1 MTALQARLLAARSVR
16 AAQAQETFAR
26 RLRPTG
32 GTVAEIPAQ
41 RSSDEDVAASLVLLA
56 GAGA

>member
-1 MTALQARLLAARSVR
+1 MTSLQARLLAARSVR

-26 RLRPTG
+26 RLRPG
-32 GTVAEIPAQ
+32 GTVGIPAQ
-41 RSSDEDVAASLVLLA
+41 RSSDEDVAAAPVLLS

>member
-16 AAQAQETFAR
+16 AAQAQEAFAR
-26 RLRPTG
+26 RLRPGTG
-32 GTVAEIPAQ
+32 TGTDIPAQ
-41 RSSDEDVAASLVLLA
+41 RSCDGDVAAPLVLVA

>member
-16 AAQAQETFAR
+16 AAQAQEAFAR
-26 RLRPTG
+26 RLRP
-32 GTVAEIPAQ
+32 GTEVSAIPAQ
-41 RSSDEDVAASLVLLA
+41 RTSDDDVAAPLVLVA

>member
-26 RLRPTG
+26 RLRPGG
-32 GTVAEIPAQ
+32 GTMADIPAQ
-41 RSSDEDVAASLVLLA
+41 RSSDEDVVAPPVLLA